1 MPYFKYSAKSIS
13 GELIS
18 DIIEADNDKIV
29 VEHIH
34 SRGFYPVSVTEE
46 KSRSKSFMLRKRI
59 GASDLLIFTRQLTDL
74 LKGGLPIAKAVEL
87 AFKQTENQNLKE
99 IILDLNNQ
107 LHKGTSFSEAL
118 SKYPQVFNSLYIGL
132 IKAGESSG
140 LLETSLERVTQ
151 YQEKEQDLMNKI
163 KAALAYPAAMLL
175 VGLAT
180 VTFLLVFVIP
190 RFAVIFQDMEQL
202 LPLPTRILIFLSSA
216 LQHWWWLFLLVIIF
230 SFILVK
236 RYLDTAAGR
245 KKFDRFKLKI
255 FIIGKIMQQEMVVR
269 FTRTLGILLANGIP
283 LINALEMV
291 KKVVGNTVI
300 TEEID
305 RIYEEIK
312 VGKGLVEPLS
322 KSKVFPT
329 VLSDLVAAGQEV
341 GSMENSLLKAA
352 DAYETKVENT
362 VKIAT
367 SLMEPLVILG
377 MGLVVGFIVLAMLLP
392 IFEISG
398 AIK

>member
-1 MPYFKYSAKSIS
+1 MPYFRYNAKNIS
-13 GELIS
+13 GEIIS
-18 DIIEADNDKIV
+18 EVIEADNNKIV
-29 VEHIH
+29 VAYIH
-34 SRGFYPVSVTEE
+34 SKGFYPVSVTEE
-46 KSRSKSFMLRKRI
+46 KSKSKGFMLKKKI
-59 GASDLLIFTRQLTDL
+59 SASDLLIFTHQLTDL

-87 AFKQTENQNLKE
+87 AYKQTENQNLKE
-99 IILDLNNQ
+99 IILDIRDQ
-107 LHKGTSFSEAL
+107 LHKGSSLSDAL
-118 SKYPQVFNSLYIGL
+118 SKYPQVFDSLYIGL

-140 LLETSLERVTQ
+140 VLETSLERVSH
-151 YQEKEQDLMNKI
+151 YQEKQQDLLNKI

-180 VTFLLVFVIP
+180 ITFLLIFVIP
-190 RFAVIFQDMEQL
+190 RFAVIFQDMERL
-202 LPLPTRILIFLSSA
+202 LPLPTRMLIFLSNA
-216 LQHWWWLFLLVIIF
+216 LIHWWWLFLIVVTF
-230 SFILVK
+230 SAVMAK

-245 KKFDRFKLKI
+245 KWFDRLKLKI

-269 FTRTLGILLANGIP
+269 FTRTLGILLSNGVP
-283 LINALEMV
+283 LIRALEMV

-322 KSKVFPT
+322 KSQVFPP

-352 DAYETKVENT
+352 DAYEAKVENT

-377 MGLVVGFIVLAMLLP
+377 MGLIVGFIVLAMLLP